1 MPSLDLVG
9 IRQGLADQ
17 ISDFTGLRV
26 YPVVPDVPEFP
37 CITIDPGSPYIDL
50 NGTFTG
56 TAGTLCT
63 VNLAVSLYVS
73 AASGWRDA
81 QLQLDRLLSTG
92 LTPDRCV
99 YSAIESDR
107 TIGGLAQTT
116 VVQQVNGL
124 GRELI
129 QTDQGVQAYTAQ
141 LDVEIHTYR

>member
-1 MPSLDLVG
+1 MASLDLVG
-9 IRQGLADQ
+9 IRQRLAEQ
-17 ISDFTGLRV
+17 IGDYTGLRV

-50 NGTFTG
+50 NGTFAG

-63 VNLAVSLYVS
+63 VNLAVSVYVS

-92 LTPDRCV
+92 LSPDRCV
-99 YSAIESDR
+99 YAAIESDR
-107 TIGGLAQTT
+107 TLGALVQTT
-116 VVQQVNGL
+116 VVNQVNGL
-124 GRELI
+124 GREMI